1 MVGFGG
7 FGKGWGGDD
16 VGFLISFFE
25 KRKEKEKRKKKV
37 NEIDYCHITD
47 SGESYDYDDC
57 MSL

>member
-16 VGFLISFFE
+16 VGFLISFFV
-25 KRKEKEKRKKKV
+25 KKKKEKKV
-37 NEIDYCHITD
+37 NEIDYCRITD
-47 SGESYDYDDC
+47 SGESYDYYDC